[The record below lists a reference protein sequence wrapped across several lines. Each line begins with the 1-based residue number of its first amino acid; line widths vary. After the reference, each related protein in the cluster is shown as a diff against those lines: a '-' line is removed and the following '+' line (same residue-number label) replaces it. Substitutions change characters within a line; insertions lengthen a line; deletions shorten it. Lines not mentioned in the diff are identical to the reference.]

1 MDIASI
7 LFPDCTKSAVRC
19 NSKKK
24 LLEYISELAATRL
37 PGLSQQQVFD
47 ALLER
52 EKLGSTGLGNGIAL
66 PHGKIG
72 NEHSIVA
79 VMVQC
84 DSPIEFDAI
93 DKKPVDLLFAL
104 LVPGDQCQSHLKTLA
119 TVAEKLSDKSLLK
132 RLRNAEGDDELY
144 QTMISS

>member
-24 LLEYISELAATRL
+24 LLEYISELAVKRL
-37 PGLSQQQVFD
+37 PGLSQQEIFD

-72 NEHSIVA
+72 NEHPIVA

-104 LVPGDQCQSHLKTLA
+104 LVPVDQCQNHLKTLA
-119 TVAEKLSDKSLLK
+119 NVAEKLSDKSLLK
-132 RLRNAEGDDELY
+132 RLRGADDDSELY
-144 QTMISS
+144 HAIISA

>member
-1 MDIASI
+1 MEIASI

-24 LLEYISELAATRL
+24 LLEYISELAVQRL
-37 PGLSQQQVFD
+37 PGMTQQEVFD
-47 ALLER
+47 AFLER

-72 NEHSIVA
+72 NEHPIVA
-79 VMVQC
+79 VMLQC
-84 DSPIEFDAI
+84 ESPIEFDAI

-104 LVPGDQCQSHLKTLA
+104 LVPMDQCQNHLKTLA
-119 TVAEKLSDKSLLK
+119 SIAEKLSDKALLK
-132 RLRNAEGDDELY
+132 RLRCAEDDHHLY
-144 QTMISS
+144 QTLISA